1 VKIVIIVEG
10 TTEKAFRPHLE
21 GFLAS
26 RLADKMPRLNMF
38 TSNGRVSKGEKLR
51 REVENLLSGQHPADA
66 VIALT
71 DVYTG
76 TDDFHDATD
85 AKTKMRNWVGQ
96 NDRFHPHAAQHDF
109 EAWLLPYWSEIQK
122 VAGHNRTAPAGSPE
136 DVNHNRPPS
145 YHIREIFRI
154 GTCRRDYSKWRD
166 GNRIL
171 QGKDLAVAASRCPEL
186 RAFLNTILTLS
197 GGQPI

>member
-76 TDDFHDATD
+76 TDDFHDAAD
-85 AKTKMRNWVGQ
+85 AKTKMRNWVGP
-96 NDRFHPHAAQHDF
+96 NGRFHPHAAQHDF

-122 VAGHNRTAPAGSPE
+122 VAGHNRTAPAGPPE
-136 DVNHNRPPS
+136 YVNHNMPPS

-171 QGKDLAVAASRCPEL
+171 QGKDLTVAASRCPEL
-186 RAFLNTILTLS
+186 KAFLNTLLTLS